1 MDKLRLL
8 IRFFFRGFFSGNP
21 GLLFGLLGTPGAIL
35 TVVLIQK
42 YSPLAHYG
50 RKQFAFDAA
59 MQSLTDKY
67 LYIAICM
74 TVAGLVAA
82 LRAGTLFPDRQ
93 DFANLAPLPVDLRQ
107 LLTAKA
113 VALTGFL
120 FAVIVSMNVFS
131 SVFFP
136 AIALSHG
143 TFTGFLRFSLA
154 HALALSA
161 AALCMF
167 CTVLAVQGILMSVL
181 PYAWFSRVRRFV
193 QFGWVVALLALLFIT
208 GPAMKEMDLVRTG
221 VSTWAVWLP
230 GMWFVGLYQTIQGV
244 PMGTLSDLWPTALKA
259 MSGAVLLAVIA
270 YALSYR
276 WYFLKSAES
285 AGNGLRTIRVPDA
298 LFRFLDRTVFRTGFD
313 RACFR
318 FIARTVARSDRPS
331 AAFAGIMGLGVSLAA
346 VAASSGELYGILTA
360 SLILVYSLL
369 TALRFAFGIPVDPES
384 MWIFRVTSHPDAEP
398 LKLVKRTLL
407 CFAAI
412 VIVPSA
418 GVLAFTNGPLM
429 AALHLVFSWLA
440 TFGLVDIL
448 TVGFRAVPFTCAWMP
463 HRNNAVMPLATWI
476 AGLAFFGPGLAGFEK
491 VFLIYPQR
499 VIWVVAFLAA
509 IGWACRRTEEVKE
522 VVAWSDTRGEFEM
535 LRITD

>member
-1 MDKLRLL
+1 MTKLRLL
-8 IRFFFRGFFSGNP
+8 IRFFFRGFFSGESRTAVRIARHTGRGSDHHVDSEILAARAVWP
-21 GLLFGLLGTPGAIL
+21 EAI
-35 TVVLIQK
+35 
-42 YSPLAHYG
+42 G
-50 RKQFAFDAA
+50 FDAA

-120 FAVIVSMNVFS
+120 FAVIASMNVFS
-131 SVFFP
+131 SLFFP

-143 TFTGFLRFSLA
+143 TLDRVSAILAGPCARTQRGCSLHVLHRA
-154 HALALSA
+154 RGAGHTHVRSAVRLVLACQAIRAVRLGGGVA
-161 AALCMF
+161 RAALHHRAGDEGSGPG
-167 CTVLAVQGILMSVL
+167 TH
-181 PYAWFSRVRRFV
+181 RRIDM
-193 QFGWVVALLALLFIT
+193 G
-208 GPAMKEMDLVRTG
+208 G
-221 VSTWAVWLP
+221 WLP
-230 GMWFVGLYQTIQGV
+230 AMWFVGLYQTIQGV
-244 PMGTLSDLWPTALKA
+244 PMGALSDLWPTLSRPQPAPCCCRHCLCA
-259 MSGAVLLAVIA
+259 ELSLVLPQVGGIGRQRAA
-270 YALSYR
+270 DHSCPR
-276 WYFLKSAES
+276 
-285 AGNGLRTIRVPDA
+285 
-298 LFRFLDRTVFRTGFD
+298 RTVPLPRPHCISHRLRPCMLPFH
-313 RACFR
+313 RAHSCAKR
-318 FIARTVARSDRPS
+318 SAIGCVRGHHGTRCVACGGRCLIRSVVRHSHCIADP
-331 AAFAGIMGLGVSLAA
+331 
-346 VAASSGELYGILTA
+346 
-360 SLILVYSLL
+360 VYSLL
-369 TALRFAFGIPVDPES
+369 TSLRFAFGIPVDPES
-384 MWIFRVTSHPDAEP
+384 MWVFRVASHPDAEP

-418 GVLAFTNGPLM
+418 GVLAFTNGPIM
-429 AALHLVFSWLA
+429 AALHFVFAWLA

-491 VFLIYPQR
+491 VFLIYPHR
-499 VIWVVAFLAA
+499 VIWVIAFLAA
-509 IGWACRRTEEVKE
+509 IGWACRRTEEGKE